1 MGVVAIFHRGLRGP
15 DSRGQSVATTQISG
29 CPQRIDLG
37 GILDT
42 KVEKLIEELKQLEQE
57 EYSQL
62 YLAIQRSF
70 GDGRQSAAHLGAARA
85 YGKAARLAKD
95 YFGSSPEK

>member
-1 MGVVAIFHRGLRGP
+1 M
-15 DSRGQSVATTQISG
+15 
-29 CPQRIDLG
+29 
-37 GILDT
+37 DT

-62 YLAIQRSF
+62 YLAIQRGF

-85 YGKAARLAKD
+85 YGKAERLAKD
-95 YFGSSPEK
+95 YLGSAPEKLNCFPSQMQSALVLWP

>member
-1 MGVVAIFHRGLRGP
+1 MKNK
-15 DSRGQSVATTQISG
+15 
-29 CPQRIDLG
+29 
-37 GILDT
+37 LD
-42 KVEKLIEELKQLEQE
+42 ELFIEIKRLEQE

-62 YLAIQRSF
+62 YLAVQRSF

-85 YGKAARLAKD
+85 YGKAARLVKD

>member
-1 MGVVAIFHRGLRGP
+1 M
-15 DSRGQSVATTQISG
+15 
-29 CPQRIDLG
+29 
-37 GILDT
+37 DT
-42 KVEKLIEELKQLEQE
+42 KVEKLLAGLKQLEQE